1 MMALVKGKSSSSSS
15 LLMELVRVD
24 RESVLSIGFIIFGPP
39 LRFWWG
45 GALLNNVGDI
55 SIAYLFLGL
64 RTCLGLENFAL
75 VRELCPG
82 L

>member
-1 MMALVKGKSSSSSS
+1 M
-15 LLMELVRVD
+15 
-24 RESVLSIGFIIFGPP
+24 
-39 LRFWWG
+39 G

-82 L
+82 LSISDDDRAVGLRQSFLKILHPWILRFHVKSA

>member
-1 MMALVKGKSSSSSS
+1 MIHYIRASAKVLV
-15 LLMELVRVD
+15 
-24 RESVLSIGFIIFGPP
+24 
-39 LRFWWG
+39 G

-82 L
+82 SRTLSWALNFGR